1 MKKILWLLKVI
12 MLLPVIPLIGVSEPE
27 SGEEEDPSPD
37 AGTEN
42 NDDGGSEEEEEDETV
57 TMTKKE
63 LDAMV
68 KKEAR
73 KLARK
78 KKEKS
83 SGENDAPPAEDDATA
98 KAEKRMAAANK
109 KMIEGT
115 VKGLAPEMNMTAKGA
130 KAAIRLADFSGCFDS
145 DGELDEDAVSDI
157 LEDFLEE
164 WPEFK
169 RPEDSQPSGTG
180 GKGNFPRRKDKPAPP
195 KNLNEKIE
203 NKLDVLFK

>member
-12 MLLPVIPLIGVSEPE
+12 MLLPVIPLIGVPEPE
-27 SGEEEDPSPD
+27 NEEEDPSPD
-37 AGTEN
+37 AGAEN
-42 NDDGGSEEEEEDETV
+42 NDDSGPEEEDETV

-83 SGENDAPPAEDDATA
+83 DTEDNDPPAEDDAAA

-145 DGELDEDAVSDI
+145 DEELDEAAVSDI

-169 RPEDSQPSGTG
+169 KSEGGQPGGTG
-180 GKGNFPRRKDKPAPP
+180 GKGNFPRRKDKSTPP
-195 KNLNEKIE
+195 KNLDEKIE
-203 NKLDVLFK
+203 NKLDALFK